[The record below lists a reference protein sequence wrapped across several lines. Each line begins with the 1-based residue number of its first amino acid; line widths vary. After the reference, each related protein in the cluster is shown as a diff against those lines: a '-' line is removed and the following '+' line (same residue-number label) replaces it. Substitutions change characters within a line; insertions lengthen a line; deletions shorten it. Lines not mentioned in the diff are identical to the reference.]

1 MERLTYTFQEHI
13 YKSTL
18 HKVVGRFQVLSDT
31 TVITPKKKKKNLQKA
46 VSNKVQCMRMCVRG
60 RRGTREPLRSPRQLN
75 C

>member
-31 TVITPKKKKKNLQKA
+31 TVITPKKKKKIYKKQCPIR
-46 VSNKVQCMRMCVRG
+46 SNV
-60 RRGTREPLRSPRQLN
+60 
-75 C
+75 